1 MTRRNKVRED
11 WEIRDDARTL
21 ARAEEIK
28 ADKER
33 LADAQMMAKKIAQ
46 EEINRMN
53 GMLKVAGKPTP
64 KMPKDM
70 QPHPQQ
76 DSFNRGYNNPAT
88 LGRF

>member
-1 MTRRNKVRED
+1 MTKRCKVRED

-33 LADAQMMAKKIAQ
+33 LADAQKMAKKIAQ

-53 GMLKVAGKPTP
+53 GMLKVAGKQTP
-64 KMPKDM
+64 KMPKDP
-70 QPHPQQ
+70 QPQQ
-76 DSFNRGYNNPAT
+76 DPFNRGYNNPAT